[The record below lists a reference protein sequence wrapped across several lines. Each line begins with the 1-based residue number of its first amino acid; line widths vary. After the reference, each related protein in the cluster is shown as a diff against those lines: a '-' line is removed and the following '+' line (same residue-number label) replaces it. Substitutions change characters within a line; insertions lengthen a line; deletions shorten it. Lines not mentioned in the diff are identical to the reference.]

1 MGGGDWNQ
9 QDWSSSSESSGWRA
23 TDSPP
28 ETRPRRG
35 SWSNPASAWPE
46 SRTPTWPQDSPR
58 VVERDNRTTL
68 GMKHPLSLDD
78 RKELLYQLLML
89 AAPDVRF
96 PRVGL
101 YNWGPRTV
109 HAALMICSRVEPS
122 TTIRSL
128 RNDQGVYE
136 TDHAARVLLE
146 ACVSLYPEQAERDKV
161 VLRLR
166 DNCYERQDII
176 IAEAERLGFV
186 PGELE
191 DKVERGN
198 NRCDSRNGTLVS
210 ALPGRELGR
219 RTTDEELESLRK
231 KHEMLMIKLALQ
243 REERAAEAPAQAAAS
258 TVSAP
263 AIDPNVVKLLR
274 NQLPPS
280 LFEEATAQSGWQN
293 IQPKPSLADSGG
305 F

>member
-1 MGGGDWNQ
+1 
-9 QDWSSSSESSGWRA
+9 
-23 TDSPP
+23 
-28 ETRPRRG
+28 
-35 SWSNPASAWPE
+35 
-46 SRTPTWPQDSPR
+46 
-58 VVERDNRTTL
+58 
-68 GMKHPLSLDD
+68 MKHPLALDD

-89 AAPDVRF
+89 AAPDVKF

-198 NRCDSRNGTLVS
+198 NRCDSRNGTPLS

-219 RTTDEELESLRK
+219 RTTDEELESLNKKTRDADDQAGTSEGRK
-231 KHEMLMIKLALQ
+231 GRHRRKQYRGTSPGSSVDCQ
-243 REERAAEAPAQAAAS
+243 RTSHRPECCEGAA
-258 TVSAP
+258 
-263 AIDPNVVKLLR
+263 
-274 NQLPPS
+274 
-280 LFEEATAQSGWQN
+280 
-293 IQPKPSLADSGG
+293 
-305 F
+305 